1 MAGEAHGIAPEVL
14 QSWISRGVDYTQGVG
29 HHVVIRAREDLFV
42 QTSDKLVCDDG
53 RELPAIQLFSENSV
67 TSIPD
72 NMGCCEVVS
81 VGSLV
86 TNVKPGE
93 IYFIDFSD
101 VAQGF
106 QLANKDHYVA
116 LDKMFRCRFDPVSG
130 EATPCAGYVLTKR
143 APERMKVALT
153 GTDRIEVPQHLLTEG
168 IPSGCDSDGEV
179 LLRTIYEEVVS
190 VGPPE
195 AESHSRPL
203 HRVERAL
210 LDAVMFEFRG
220 HSVATGKSHEAEELD
235 VLHMPLA
242 LAINAYL
249 RWRRAPRA
257 LDLQPGDLVP
267 FCTIMGTKLRVR
279 GQFLTLVPQSECL
292 CVIDDRAILEEAIRA
307 GKAGRIVLARVGT

>member
-1 MAGEAHGIAPEVL
+1 MAGDIT
-14 QSWISRGVDYTQGVG
+14 SGVG
-29 HHVVIRAREDLFV
+29 HHVVIRSREDLFV
-42 QTSDKLVCDDG
+42 QTNDKLVCDDG
-53 RELPAIQLFSENSV
+53 KVLAGIQIFSENEV
-67 TSIPD
+67 TAIPD

-106 QLANKDHYVA
+106 QLANKDCFVA
-116 LDKMFRCRFDPVSG
+116 LDKMFRCRFDPVTGQAS
-130 EATPCAGYVLTKR
+130 PCAGYALTKR
-143 APERMKVALT
+143 NPDRMKVALT
-153 GTDRIEVPQHLLTEG
+153 GTDRVEVPPHMLTDG
-168 IPSGCDSDGEV
+168 IPSGWDSDGEV

-203 HRVERAL
+203 HRVERDL
-210 LDAVMFEFRG
+210 LDSIYRDDAVN
-220 HSVATGKSHEAEELD
+220 LD
-235 VLHMPLA
+235 A
-242 LAINAYL
+242 LQSYL
-249 RWRRAPRA
+249 RWRSAPRA
-257 LDLQPGDLVP
+257 LDLKPGDLVP

-292 CVIDDRAILEEAIRA
+292 CVIDDRAILDAAIRA
-307 GKAGRIVLARVGT
+307 GKAGKIVTHGTPQLILA